1 MIIARARISKHFFID
16 ATFHHPYKFSQLL
29 IIIFKDVISSEY
41 LPGFFILMSNK
52 TEILYTMIFKSI
64 INILTQ
70 HNIYKLSINTI
81 TTDTEIALINAIKTN
96 FPNTQRIG
104 CWFHLKQDLL
114 REAKALGLLNKN
126 NDKINPETTIEVI
139 KQLAML
145 PLEYN
150 GDINYLKNKLN
161 IIISQYPKYYN
172 MIENYFL
179 DVKLKYFIDGSYNY
193 NVFPPDI
200 RSNSI
205 LERYNKIIKT
215 ELGSKR
221 NCNWVIFLNIL

>member
-96 FPNTQRIG
+96 FPYTQRIG
-104 CWFHLKQDLL
+104 C
-114 REAKALGLLNKN
+114 G
-126 NDKINPETTIEVI
+126 
-139 KQLAML
+139 
-145 PLEYN
+145 
-150 GDINYLKNKLN
+150 
-161 IIISQYPKYYN
+161 
-172 MIENYFL
+172 
-179 DVKLKYFIDGSYNY
+179 FI
-193 NVFPPDI
+193 
-200 RSNSI
+200 
-205 LERYNKIIKT
+205 
-215 ELGSKR
+215 
-221 NCNWVIFLNIL
+221 